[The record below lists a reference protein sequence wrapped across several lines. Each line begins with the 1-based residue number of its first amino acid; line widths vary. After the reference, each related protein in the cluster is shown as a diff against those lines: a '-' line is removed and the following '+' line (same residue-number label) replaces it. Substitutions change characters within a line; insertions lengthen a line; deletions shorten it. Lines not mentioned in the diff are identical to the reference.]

1 MLNFRYADINDLDFL
16 VELRIRDLRLFSNQ
30 EILPQTINKIR
41 DFYKTGIIN
50 GTCFTLLGFD
60 NELLAASG
68 TLYLYSLMP
77 SNENPSGI
85 MGQLT
90 NIWVDD
96 KYRHQGIASRIVSDL
111 LTKGQGKCGMICLN
125 SSKDAI
131 ALYQKLGFKTKER
144 YMIKQWD

>member
-16 VELRIRDLRLFSNQ
+16 VELRTRDLRLFSNQ

-41 DFYKTGIIN
+41 DFYKTGI
-50 GTCFTLLGFD
+50 
-60 NELLAASG
+60 
-68 TLYLYSLMP
+68 
-77 SNENPSGI
+77 

-90 NIWVDD
+90 NIWVDE

>member
-1 MLNFRYADINDLDFL
+1 MLNFRYADINDLG
-16 VELRIRDLRLFSNQ
+16 LFSNQ

-90 NIWVDD
+90 NIWVDE